1 MRERCFRAMQDPARK
16 YLFIRLALVLA
27 FAATAA
33 GQSRMSGAYVGHG
46 TGFAEMLQLT
56 QTSNGQISGVFTSVE
71 LKEEG
76 EIKAQQ
82 TTVSGSVD
90 AGQVTLK
97 FGSFIFTNTVAGTF
111 NGNSIRLQITDSKGN
126 VTSPVLVRGTAD
138 EFKRYTDSLKAQG
151 KGIKLS
157 VELLSRARQFRETV
171 EQTEK
176 WIADAELHER
186 RIPRIKDSYEQI
198 ERQMQALIARERQT
212 VDSVTRTQVSL
223 DVGQGDLAGG
233 QADLQVEQVW
243 DLSILSN
250 GQSLYQTF
258 ANWNERCGL
267 SEQFMRSGAT
277 MQAVQSWETACKGA
291 LAEKQRFIPIFK
303 HISSQRAEVKAI
315 QEAAQS
321 RRKALVEEAQRL
333 E

>member
-1 MRERCFRAMQDPARK
+1 MKMHDLAKKC
-16 YLFIRLALVLA
+16 LFVGWALTLVFFFPSNA
-27 FAATAA
+27 SS
-33 GQSRMSGAYVGHG
+33 QSRMSGVYVGHG

-56 QTSNGQISGVFTSVE
+56 QTGNGQISGVFTSIE
-71 LKEEG
+71 LKEKG
-76 EIKAQQ
+76 EINSRQ
-82 TTVSGSVD
+82 TTVTGAVD
-90 AGQVTLK
+90 AGQLTLK
-97 FGSFIFTNTVAGTF
+97 FGSFIFANTLAGTF
-111 NGNSIRLQITDSKGN
+111 NGNTIRFQIADSSGN
-126 VTSPVLVRGTAD
+126 VTSPVFVRGTAG
-138 EFKRYTDSLKAQG
+138 EFKRYADSLKAQG
-151 KGIKLS
+151 KGIQLS
-157 VELLSRARQFRETV
+157 AELLSRARQFRETV

-176 WIADAELHER
+176 WIADAELHEQ
-186 RIPRIKDSYEQI
+186 RIPRIKDSYDHIEQH
-198 ERQMQALIARERQT
+198 MQTLIARERQT
-212 VDSVTRTQVSL
+212 VDSVTRTQISL

-277 MQAVQSWETACKGA
+277 MQAVQSWETACKSA